1 MEVSWYPSNKGDKFP
16 CTKFKYCCNVMSL
29 LDFSFIR
36 AFHDFPDLKKAARPQ
51 VSTLKF
57 LHSPLSAPGSCPSSL
72 LIILKIPLIILCDS
86 VTCIL
91 LWV

>member
-1 MEVSWYPSNKGDKFP
+1 MEVSWYPSNKGNRFP
-16 CTKFKYCCNVMSL
+16 YAKFKYCCNLMSL
-29 LDFSFIR
+29 LYFSSSR
-36 AFHDFPDLKKAARPQ
+36 AFLAFPDQKKVARPQ

-57 LHSPLSAPGSCPSSL
+57 LHSPLSAPGSCPLSL